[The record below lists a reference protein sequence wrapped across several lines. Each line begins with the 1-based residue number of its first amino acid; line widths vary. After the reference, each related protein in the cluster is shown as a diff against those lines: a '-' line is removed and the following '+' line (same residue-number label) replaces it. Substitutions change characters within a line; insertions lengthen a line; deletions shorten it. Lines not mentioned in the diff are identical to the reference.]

1 MSENFD
7 EEGTELE
14 AIVPTDWQENPDF
27 IENIQDDGLKK
38 LAIEMNRIWKNLTRK
53 FSKDKAEIEAKSSM
67 IYLEHPFVVPG
78 GRFREGDQKHAP
90 FFWPF
95 FGQEHFFYLVRS
107 LNFVI
112 FLTPFREVYYWDSYW
127 TVKGL
132 LLCKMFQTTKELVGK
147 WL

>member
-78 GRFREGDQKHAP
+78 GRFREGDKKIHNFSGL
-90 FFWPF
+90 FFWTRT
-95 FGQEHFFYLVRS
+95 FFYLIKV
-107 LNFVI
+107 
-112 FLTPFREVYYWDSYW
+112 TKFRHFFNP
-127 TVKGL
+127 L
-132 LLCKMFQTTKELVGK
+132 
-147 WL
+147 